1 MNKKAYQQPT
11 MNVVKL
17 QHHSMICVSVNSVDG
32 NANLRYGGGASVD
45 ANSRRGGDWDDEE

>member
-1 MNKKAYQQPT
+1 